1 MSVKENWWQNAT
13 IYQIYP
19 RSFADSNGDGI
30 GDIQGIISK
39 LDYVA
44 SLGVDAI
51 WLSPFFK
58 SPMVDYGYDVSDYR
72 DVDPMFGTLD
82 DFDELVEQ
90 AHKRGLKIIIDQ
102 ILSHTSDQHPWFQES
117 KSSRSNDK
125 ADWYVWADSKPDGNP
140 PNNWV
145 SVFGGSSWKWDTVR
159 RQYFLH
165 NFVEEQPDLNL
176 HNPAVQDQLI
186 SDLKF
191 WLDRGVDG
199 FRMDAINFCFHN
211 ESLADN
217 PPKQAVLADYGE
229 MPPVNQYDY
238 QLHINDKTQP
248 QNLVFLQR
256 VRELLD
262 QYPDTMAVGEIGD
275 DNMVD
280 VMTAYT
286 TDNRLHCAY
295 SFELL
300 TEDCSADFIRDIV
313 KRSDTLIHQGW
324 ACWSTSNHD
333 VPRVM
338 TRWNHGDFTQQQ
350 KIARARLFW
359 LMQFALRGNCCIYQ
373 GEELGLEEIELE
385 YHELKDPYGINL
397 WPEFKG
403 RDGCRTPMPWEASA
417 DHAGFS
423 TATPWLPVRDSH
435 AELAVDRC
443 EADKTSL
450 LHDFRALTKWK
461 SEYPELS
468 MATVKMI
475 DNTGDLLVFERELDS
490 KKLLCVLNMG
500 GSEASLDISGYK
512 VIENITPA
520 MFSSQV
526 SADQQT
532 VSLPVAGALIVRV

>member
-1 MSVKENWWQNAT
+1 MNLTESWWHNAT
-13 IYQIYP
+13 IYQVYP

-39 LDYVA
+39 LDYIA

-72 DVDPMFGTLD
+72 DVDPMFGTLE
-82 DFDELVEQ
+82 DFDELIDA
-90 AHKRGLKIIIDQ
+90 AHSRGLKIIIDQ
-102 ILSHTSDQHPWFQES
+102 ILSHTSDQHSWFKES
-117 KSSRSNDK
+117 RKSRDNAKS
-125 ADWYVWADSKPDGNP
+125 DWYVWADSKPDGNP

-159 RQYFLH
+159 RQYYLH
-165 NFVEEQPDLNL
+165 NFVVEQPDLNL

-199 FRMDAINFCFHN
+199 FRMDAINFCFHHQ
-211 ESLADN
+211 SLSDN
-217 PPKQAVLADYGE
+217 PAKYERLEDYGDL
-229 MPPVNQYDY
+229 PPVNQYDY
-238 QLHINDKTQP
+238 QQHLNDKTQP
-248 QNLVFLQR
+248 ENLVFLQR
-256 VRELLD
+256 IRELLD

-286 TDNRLHCAY
+286 TENRLHCAY

-300 TEDCSADFIRDIV
+300 TESCDAPFIRDIV
-313 KRSDTLIHQGW
+313 QRSDSLIHEGW

-338 TRWNHGDFTQQQ
+338 TRWNHGDLTPEQ
-350 KIARARLFW
+350 KRERAKLFW

-373 GEELGLEEIELE
+373 GEELGLEEVELE
-385 YHELKDPYGINL
+385 FHELKDPYGINL

-403 RDGCRTPMPWEASA
+403 RDGCRTPMPWNATKP
-417 DHAGFS
+417 HAGF
-423 TATPWLPVRDSH
+423 TEGEPWLPVRSQH
-435 AELAVDRC
+435 AMLSVDVC
-443 EADKTSL
+443 EADSSSL
-450 LHDFRALTKWK
+450 LHDFRALNQWK
-461 SEYPELS
+461 KSHPELA
-468 MATVKMI
+468 MAGLEML
-475 DNTGDLLVFERELDS
+475 DDTGELLVFYRVTAGS
-490 KKLLCVLNMG
+490 RLLCILNLAHEEQRFELVDDIVTDITPSNLAHKREG
-500 GSEASLDISGYK
+500 GVVILPVGGAAVYK
-512 VIENITPA
+512 VA
-520 MFSSQV
+520 
-526 SADQQT
+526 
-532 VSLPVAGALIVRV
+532 